1 MWIDVEPLWE
11 RQRIQTRMK
20 KIINSKIKLIKTKL
34 TKKGKNFKKTNRQQ
48 ISYRVCKCS
57 GKETEHICELVFVE
71 REKKWK

>member
-1 MWIDVEPLWE
+1 
-11 RQRIQTRMK
+11 MK

-71 REKKWK
+71 REKK